1 MKNKLYTCLW
11 AAFLAFLVSF
21 GAVGCL
27 VTAFSMQVSLW
38 LVALWCGLGALMC
51 SVCYSLPLG
60 LLPISTMALICG
72 FLWQQGTLRIS
83 WESLLYRLSRQYNR
97 AYEWGIIKL
106 NYLTADDMEL
116 RLWLILGVLGV
127 FIAMG
132 ISWSVCHRKTTVP
145 GLVPAGILLAAC
157 FVVTDTI
164 PNIVLLYLTFFGI
177 LLLLLTSFVRRQ
189 DAEQGNRLSAVLAI
203 PLAVALLIFFVTIP
217 YNHYT
222 GTELP
227 RKAVDAMLQNEK
239 IAALFGKAAEVGTSG
254 SSVDSSSVNLK
265 NVGVRLESQAEILQ
279 LLTDYSDTMYLRGR
293 ALDTYDGVAW
303 SDSGMTPSDLYW
315 PSKDRLTPGGEAMIT
330 TRYAHR
336 MLYLPYYVQ
345 SMDTSKLSRGIEN
358 EKKLTQYSFQCA
370 VGTTVDN
377 GSTGEGYDFSQYIH
391 LSDSVKKWAT
401 PLAKEITKGETTV
414 YGKAQAIAKYV
425 RSSAKYSTNTYKMPT
440 GSSDFVRW
448 FLEDSDTGYCVH
460 YASAATVLLQAA
472 GIPARYVTGYSVQ
485 VRASYPVTVRAK
497 DAHAWAEYWL
507 PEYGWVVLEATAAE
521 EPEEET
527 VPATGSPE
535 DSSVLPTE
543 PDATTDSAEEEQ
555 PLDAPKQNGA
565 SYIWLILILAGF
577 VGLVLTWR
585 SVRLYIRR
593 KRLQVGTTNRR
604 TLAYWQEIANL
615 NRLLGQLPDKHLY
628 ELAEKAR
635 FSPHV
640 ISDTELWEMKNE
652 TVRLRNK
659 LKKKSVFHQLY
670 YRFVLVLY

>member
-11 AAFLAFLVSF
+11 AATLSFLVSF

-27 VTAFSMQVSLW
+27 VTAFHMEVSLW
-38 LVALWCGLGALMC
+38 VMALWCGLGSFMC

-127 FIAMG
+127 LIAMG
-132 ISWSVCHRKTTVP
+132 ISWSVCHRKTTVL
-145 GLVPAGILLAAC
+145 GLIPTGILLAAC
-157 FVVTDTI
+157 FVVTDTV
-164 PNIVLLYLTFFGI
+164 PNIVLLYLAFFGI
-177 LLLLLTSFVRRQ
+177 LLLLLTGRVRRQ
-189 DAEQGNRLSAVLAI
+189 DQEQGNRLATVLAI
-203 PLAVALLIFFVTIP
+203 PLAVALLLLFVAIP
-217 YNHYT
+217 HNRYT

-227 RKAVDAMLQNEK
+227 RRMVDTMLQNEK
-239 IAALFGKAAEVGTSG
+239 VAALFGKAAEVGTSG

-279 LLTDYSDTMYLRGR
+279 LLTDYSDTVYLRGR
-293 ALDTYDGVAW
+293 ALDTYDGTAW
-303 SDSGMTPSDLYW
+303 SDSGTTPSELYW
-315 PSKDRLTPGGEAMIT
+315 PSEAQLAPGGEAMIS

-345 SMDTSKLSRGIEN
+345 SLDTSKVARGIEN

-370 VGTTVDN
+370 IGTAADN
-377 GSTGEGYDFSQYIH
+377 GQTGEGYDLAQYIH
-391 LSDSVKKWAT
+391 LVDSVKKWAE
-401 PLAKEITKGETTV
+401 PLAKEITKGQTTV
-414 YGKAQAIAKYV
+414 YGKAQAIANYV
-425 RSSAKYSTNTYKMPT
+425 SSSARYSTNTYKMPT
-440 GSSDFVRW
+440 GSSDFVKW

-460 YASAATVLLQAA
+460 YASAAAVLLQAA
-472 GIPARYVTGYSVQ
+472 GIPARYVTGYAVQ
-485 VRASYPVTVRAK
+485 VRAAYPVTVRAK

-521 EPEEET
+521 EDSEET
-527 VPATGSPE
+527 APTSGSTE
-535 DSSVLPTE
+535 NGETLPTE
-543 PDATTDSAEEEQ
+543 QDVPTEPETQKPTETPEQ
-555 PLDAPKQNGA
+555 NSA
-565 SYIWLILILAGF
+565 SYVWLVLVLAGV
-577 VGLVLTWR
+577 VGLALTWR
-585 SVRLYIRR
+585 GVRLHIRR
-593 KRLQVGTTNRR
+593 KHLAVGNTNQR
-604 TLAYWQEIANL
+604 TLAWWQEL
-615 NRLLGQLPDKHLY
+615 VLLSRLLGQLPDKRLY
-628 ELAEKAR
+628 ELAEKAK

-640 ISDTELWEMKNE
+640 ITEEELWELKNE
-652 TVRLRNK
+652 AVRLRNQ

-670 YRFVLVLY
+670 YCLILVIY